1 MTIVMLALLLVTIW
15 RLTRLLVVDEFPPLR
30 LLRER
35 IIDTFG
41 YVNENGELTRGRR
54 LGGLG
59 WSIAYLWTCPW
70 CMSVWV
76 GAGLVWLQNWLYPGS
91 VPLSRAWLVVAAG
104 SLASGWAH
112 MLEAGF
118 DQRWK
123 LRQREIDDVKP
134 RRT

>member
-1 MTIVMLALLLVTIW
+1 MMTVVMLALLLLTIW

-30 LLRER
+30 LLREWV
-35 IIDTFG
+35 IDTFG
-41 YVNENGELTRGRR
+41 YVDENGELTRGRR

-70 CMSVWV
+70 CMSIWL
-76 GAGLVWLQNWLYPGS
+76 GAGLVFLTDWRWMHVPYP
-91 VPLSRAWLVVAAG
+91 WLVVAVG

-118 DQRWK
+118 DQRWR